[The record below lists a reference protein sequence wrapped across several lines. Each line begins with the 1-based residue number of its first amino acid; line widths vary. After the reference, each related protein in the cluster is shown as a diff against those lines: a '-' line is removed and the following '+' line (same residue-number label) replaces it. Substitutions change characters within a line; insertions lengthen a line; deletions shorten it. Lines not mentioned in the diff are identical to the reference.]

1 VHKTLFVCY
10 RHGCRGENLS
20 HRISQHKYFKTLIAE
35 KVNGRTVIKNDHFNK
50 KLLSHRSMVNLSTIS
65 LPTQHNTVVPSHF
78 FFDDLHEFFPEAKYL
93 SIEATKDVAQ
103 FRQDLYD
110 RYFQY
115 RTKNLLELVGECE
128 NKFRIYNKQ
137 TKEQELKEFI
147 VKVLKRKNVTFGDI
161 LCLAAGVEPNITN
174 KEILIKKE
182 DPKPLSKKTKQ
193 NSFVVAYEDVF
204 NVDIQ
209 DIIEYMDISN
219 SK

>member
-1 VHKTLFVCY
+1 
-10 RHGCRGENLS
+10 
-20 HRISQHKYFKTLIAE
+20 
-35 KVNGRTVIKNDHFNK
+35 
-50 KLLSHRSMVNLSTIS
+50 M
-65 LPTQHNTVVPSHF
+65 
-78 FFDDLHEFFPEAKYL
+78 
-93 SIEATKDVAQ
+93 
-103 FRQDLYD
+103 
-110 RYFQY
+110 
-115 RTKNLLELVGECE
+115 
-128 NKFRIYNKQ
+128 
-137 TKEQELKEFI
+137 
-147 VKVLKRKNVTFGDI
+147 KRKNVTFGDI